1 MALVT
6 SMCANSPPNLKV
18 RLPIRYEALSR
29 KSKYELSHQVGR
41 CLENKFLCIWTIT
54 AVAPLGFFHLCA
66 GHVHRL
72 ALGQRDAFL
81 KLLPPYMARSVK
93 PSFPSD
99 PRVAAVAPEH
109 RLR

>member
-18 RLPIRYEALSR
+18 CLPIRYEALSR
-29 KSKYELSHQVGR
+29 KSKYELSHQVDR
-41 CLENKFLCIWTIT
+41 ENKFLCIWTIT

-66 GHVHRL
+66 GHVHSL
-72 ALGQRDAFL
+72 APGQRDALL

-93 PSFPSD
+93 PSFPTD
-99 PRVAAVAPEH
+99 RRVAAVVPEH